1 MEEKDRRPCGAAVY
15 FLVLGEMKLSQFA
28 TNGVAD
34 SLITIYHAWQSSL
47 FQL

>member
-15 FLVLGEMKLSQFA
+15 FLGLGEMKLCQFA
-28 TNGVAD
+28 TNDVAD
-34 SLITIYHAWQSSL
+34 SLITICHAWQSPL